1 MQDFAAVGA
10 SVVLAA
16 RRTDEINAVADR
28 INAHYVAAKAVL
40 NSLTRTV
47 SAKLTSN
54 NGVHSVVPGAIPTS
68 GMMKALNKTEDQLD
82 ALLDVWN
89 NPLGRLGMPK
99 GIGPAYVYL
108 VSEVGSWISGEILRL
123 GGGAK
128 PR

>member
-82 ALLDVWN
+82 ALLDVWK